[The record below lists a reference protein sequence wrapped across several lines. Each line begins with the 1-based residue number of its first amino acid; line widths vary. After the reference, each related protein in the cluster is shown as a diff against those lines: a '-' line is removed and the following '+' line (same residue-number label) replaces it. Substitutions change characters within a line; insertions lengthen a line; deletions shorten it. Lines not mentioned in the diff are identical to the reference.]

1 MSSCVP
7 FVDLRLQYQN
17 LKAEIDEA
25 MRSVVASA
33 AFLEGSA
40 IKEFESA
47 FASYC
52 GVREA
57 VAVDSGTAALQLAL
71 AALGIRRGEEVIVPV
86 NTFIATAAAVAALG
100 ARPVFVDSDS
110 KTWLMDL
117 RQVEANITSR
127 TRAIIAVHLYG
138 HPVEM
143 NLLLSLAEKKN
154 LLVIED
160 ACQAHGAL
168 IHGKRAGSM
177 GRAGCFSFYPAKNL
191 GAFGDGGL
199 VTTDGPELAEH
210 IRRLQNHG
218 RISKYKHSEVGF
230 NFRMDTLQAAI
241 LKVKLPHLDN
251 WNARRRDLAA
261 KYRRK
266 LAPLQLWMPT
276 IAVGTDPV
284 HHLFPISHPR
294 RDDMARFLT
303 QRGIDTRVHYP
314 VPLHLQ
320 PAFASLGYKL
330 GDFPV
335 SEKIAAETLSLP
347 IFPEMT
353 NEQLTLVCTSLEEF
367 FATAH
372 RRKAAAGSSVAYNWE

>member
-1 MSSCVP
+1 MSYRVP
-7 FVDLRLQYQN
+7 FVDLKLQYQK

-33 AFLEGSA
+33 AFLEGGA
-40 IKEFESA
+40 TKEFESA

-57 VAVDSGTAALQLAL
+57 VAVDSGTAALQLVL
-71 AALGIRRGEEVIVPV
+71 VALGIKPGEEVIVPV
-86 NTFIATAAAVAALG
+86 NTFIATAAAVAVLG

-143 NLLLSLAEKKN
+143 NPLLSLAEKKN

-168 IHGKRAGSM
+168 IHGKRTGSM

-199 VTTDGPELAEH
+199 VTTDDPELAEH

-230 NFRMDTLQAAI
+230 NSRMDTLQAAI
-241 LKVKLPHLDN
+241 LKAKLPHLDN
-251 WNARRRDLAA
+251 WNACRRELAA
-261 KYRRK
+261 QYRRK
-266 LAPLQLWMPT
+266 LAPLQLWMPK
-276 IAVGTDPV
+276 IVGGTAPV

-294 RDDMARFLT
+294 RDEMARFLT
-303 QRGIDTRVHYP
+303 QRGIETGVHYP

-353 NEQLTLVCTSLEEF
+353 DEQLTLVCTSVAEF
-367 FATAH
+367 FATAQT
-372 RRKAAAGSSVAYNWE
+372 REAAAGSSVAYNWE